1 MRKSNT
7 SGRGFTLVELLVVI
21 GIIALLI
28 SMLLPALNKAREQA
42 HRTRCMAN
50 MKTLTYAW
58 LSYATENRGA
68 LVGANTENENKWFK
82 SDPNDGHA
90 KEKHPKHPPTWVT
103 DGPTADTITRGALWP
118 YVKDAH
124 VYLCPND
131 TNSYVRTY
139 SINGFLWGELDPI
152 ARNLSEVRQAAKTFV
167 FIEEWDNRKYNIN
180 SFWCPP
186 YPAQSWVDVLAEW
199 HQHAGMLSFADGH
212 AEVWQWVDPRTS
224 LLRGSPNPGGQ
235 NGNRDLRQ
243 LQAWVGCPPYPLPP
257 GITP

>member
-1 MRKSNT
+1 VRKSKT
-7 SGRGFTLVELLVVI
+7 HREGFTLVELLVVI

-42 HRTRCMAN
+42 HRTRCLSN
-50 MKTLTYAW
+50 LKTLTYAW
-58 LSYATENRGA
+58 LSYATDNKGQ
-68 LVGANTENENKWFK
+68 LVGSNTQNENQWFTP
-82 SDPNDGHA
+82 DPAHKG
-90 KEKHPKHPPTWVT
+90 HPKRPPTWVT
-103 DGPTADTITRGALWP
+103 DGPNADTITRGALWP
-118 YVKDAH
+118 YVKDTH

-139 SINGFLWGELDPI
+139 SINGFLWGELEPI
-152 ARNLSEVRQAAKTFV
+152 ARNLSNVRQAAKTFV

-186 YPAQSWVDVLAEW
+186 YPASSWVDVLAEW
-199 HQHAGMLSFADGH
+199 HQRAGMLSFADGH

-224 LLRGSPNPGGQ
+224 LLRGSPGTSQPN
-235 NGNRDLRQ
+235 NRDLKQ

-257 GITP
+257 GIVP